1 MQDADLDGALAP
13 ALDLPADSGHEH
25 RPGAD
30 GFAVVF
36 RVVEAQ
42 VEGRARDAGAPV
54 KFNFV
59 ESASFVVLARNS
71 QRSVTLGLYPAG
83 GDTPGPAGNVTIPPN
98 HEVPAPGDVVEI
110 KYLCAHRQSGAV
122 YQPVYLGKRHDIPA
136 TECGVEQ
143 LKYKPEPAS

>member
-1 MQDADLDGALAP
+1 M
-13 ALDLPADSGHEH
+13 
-25 RPGAD
+25 
-30 GFAVVF
+30 VF

-83 GDTPGPAGNVTIPPN
+83 GDTPVPAGNVTIPPN